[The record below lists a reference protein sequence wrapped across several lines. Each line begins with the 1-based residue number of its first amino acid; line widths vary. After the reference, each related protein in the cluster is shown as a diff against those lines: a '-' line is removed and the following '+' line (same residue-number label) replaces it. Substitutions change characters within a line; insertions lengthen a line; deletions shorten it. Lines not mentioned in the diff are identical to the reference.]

1 MEQVLKVCRWFA
13 DKVSMESKQQT
24 IGQQLKGR
32 FDSFN
37 VYRLNVMPSGNTRK
51 GRKLDTVFYLKG
63 TTVDEVLDS
72 EYRNWLGEIIT
83 VTKGRK

>member
-1 MEQVLKVCRWFA
+1 MAE
-13 DKVSMESKQQT
+13 
-24 IGQQLKGR
+24 QLKGK

-37 VYRLNVMPSGNTRK
+37 VYQIKRTASGNTRK

>member
-1 MEQVLKVCRWFA
+1 MAE
-13 DKVSMESKQQT
+13 
-24 IGQQLKGR
+24 QLKGK

-37 VYRLNVMPSGNTRK
+37 VYTVSKGRR

-72 EYRNWLGEIIT
+72 EYRIWLGVTIT